1 MKRILEVFG
10 VILIGIFVV
19 VGILAVCKEA
29 GQSLD
34 QPIDIFEPQAV
45 TDSDPSFVVCLDETG
60 NLAADTAYLLIDL
73 SDTTLWPHSDTATV
87 LLRNYRL
94 QGTVSGAHEWHLSL
108 GVVTENDSTNGT
120 AEFVAQKM
128 LVSVSGVFD
137 SDHHWANPLDM
148 WIEDDSLLYVSTSMT
163 ETTTTWQ
170 NDAAI
175 TATINVTGFVA
186 AGDIVLLVDEITS
199 GSTVDF
205 GICVEYDT
213 R

>member
-1 MKRILEVFG
+1 MKRILISTTIGTLLVALL
-10 VILIGIFVV
+10 LIG
-19 VGILAVCKEA
+19 CKK
-29 GQSLD
+29 D
-34 QPIDIFEPQAV
+34 VPIGIFEPQAI
-45 TDSDPSFVVCLDETG
+45 TDSDPSFVVCLDETDD
-60 NLAADTAYLLIDL
+60 LAADAAYLLIDL

-87 LLRNYRL
+87 LLKGFQL
-94 QGTVSGAHEWHLSL
+94 QGTVSGAHEWHLGL
-108 GVVTENDSTNGT
+108 GVVTENDATNGT

-128 LVSVSGVFD
+128 LVSVSGAFD
-137 SDHHWANPLDM
+137 SDNHWSNPLDM
-148 WIEDDSLLYVSTSMT
+148 WIEDDSLLYVSTNMT

-186 AGDIVLLVDEITS
+186 AGDIVLLVDEITD

-205 GICVEYDT
+205 GICIEYDT

>member
-1 MKRILEVFG
+1 MKKVIVS
-10 VILIGIFVV
+10 ILIGILLVALLLI
-19 VGILAVCKEA
+19 GCKET
-29 GQSLD
+29 D
-34 QPIDIFEPQAV
+34 QPIGIFEPQAV

-60 NLAADTAYLLIDL
+60 DIDADTAYLLIDL

-87 LLRNYRL
+87 LLEGYRL

-108 GVVTENDSTNGT
+108 GVVTENDATNGT
-120 AEFVAQKM
+120 AEFIAQRM
-128 LVSVSGVFD
+128 LISVSGAFD
-137 SDHHWANPLDM
+137 SNYHWASPLDM
-148 WIEDDSLLYVSTSMT
+148 WVEDDSLLYVSTNMT

-170 NDAAI
+170 NDVGI
-175 TATINVTGFVA
+175 TATVNVTGLVA